1 LQSVSACQS
10 SSTSQSP
17 STSQR
22 ANTSQSANASQSLFD
37 ADLLYASWL
46 FEEVNPSLISSE
58 SEDEQTNDNLTSVN
72 LAEILGQLA
81 SSINLEKKC
90 IFNIRRSNVW
100 EGAV

>member
-1 LQSVSACQS
+1 M
-10 SSTSQSP
+10 
-17 STSQR
+17 
-22 ANTSQSANASQSLFD
+22 
-37 ADLLYASWL
+37 
-46 FEEVNPSLISSE
+46 NPSLISSE